1 MTGKKVAVVALL
13 AVVGICG
20 SAQAQW
26 GHVKGR
32 FVFDGEVPKPTI
44 LFPAGGN
51 VKDAEVCAA
60 TDFVSDE
67 LVVDPETKG
76 IQNIFVY
83 MRRASK
89 VHPDLK
95 DSEESEVVFDQKAC
109 RFIPHAMFIRT
120 DQTVKVKSDDP
131 VAHNTHTFTLRNQP
145 VNILIKPKERD
156 GVDVKVPAPESLP
169 MQVKCDLHP
178 HMLAYWLILDHPY
191 AAVTSPDGSFMI
203 KNLPEGKNEFRVWHE
218 KVGYVD
224 RALTVTIKDGEVTD
238 LGDIKVDG
246 AKLK

>member
-1 MTGKKVAVVALL
+1 MMMRALSIGL
-13 AVVGICG
+13 FSFVLLCG
-20 SAQAQW
+20 SASAQW

-32 FVFDGEVPKPTI
+32 FVLDGEVPKPTF
-44 LFPAGGN
+44 LFKAGGN

-60 TDFVSDE
+60 TDFVNDE
-67 LVVDPETKG
+67 LVVDPASKG
-76 IQNIFVY
+76 IQNIFIY
-83 MRRASK
+83 MRKAKS

-95 DSEESEVVFDQKAC
+95 KSEKSEVVFDQKGC
-109 RFIPHAMFIRT
+109 RFKPHALFIRT

-145 VNILIKPKERD
+145 VNILIKPKERE
-156 GVDVKVPAPESLP
+156 GIDVKVPAPESLP

-191 AAVTSPDGSFMI
+191 AAVTAKDGSFMI

-218 KVGYVD
+218 KVGYVE
-224 RALTVTIKDGEVTD
+224 RKFVVEIKDGEVTD
-238 LGDIKVDG
+238 LGDVKVDG
-246 AKLK
+246 SKLQ